1 MQMCSELHFCWM
13 NRSHLDSVEEIE
25 RECFAQPW
33 SRDDFY
39 RCLRQRHCIGMVAER
54 DGVVVAFMIYELHEE
69 SIQLLDFA
77 VHPIFARC
85 GIGRDMVEKLKW
97 KLSYQRR
104 NRIHVAVRESNLDA
118 QLFFR
123 SQGFRVVEILNDYW
137 DDCDEQAYLFRYK
150 VQA

>member
-1 MQMCSELHFCWM
+1 
-13 NRSHLDSVEEIE
+13 
-25 RECFAQPW
+25 
-33 SRDDFY
+33 
-39 RCLRQRHCIGMVAER
+39 
-54 DGVVVAFMIYELHEE
+54 
-69 SIQLLDFA
+69 
-77 VHPIFARC
+77 
-85 GIGRDMVEKLKW
+85 MVEKLKW